1 MRGEGTPM
9 NCPDIVSLSPL
20 YLSGELDAARAKE
33 FQAHLVGCVSCCREL
48 GLQAELDARLRNHIF
63 AADVNSDNFALDRRI
78 RASLATLETERQV
91 PTIHAS
97 ASWRSRWL
105 WAAASVAAALLIAT
119 LSYRIL
125 QSRQV
130 APICTDA
137 ALDHQHEVIDQ
148 QPRGWLS
155 DRAAI
160 DALAQR
166 RGVPLAAVAALTD
179 PEHRHER
186 GKLCRLD
193 GRVFLH
199 LVFTDGTREF
209 SVFLGP
215 NYNGRIQGPVRES
228 VNGKWL
234 YSADLGAE
242 HLASFQTDRLTA
254 VVVTDQPGDAAVK
267 FGRFAAGVL

>member
-1 MRGEGTPM
+1 MRGKGNPM

-33 FQAHLVGCVSCCREL
+33 FQAHLVRCVSCCREL

-63 AADVNSDNFALDRRI
+63 TADVNTDHFALDQRI
-78 RASLATLETERQV
+78 RASLVDLDMQRPSPPV
-91 PTIHAS
+91 S
-97 ASWRSRWL
+97 AKPRWL
-105 WAAASVAAALLIAT
+105 WPAAGVAAALLIAT
-119 LSYRIL
+119 LGYRVL
-125 QSRQV
+125 QDRQV
-130 APICTDA
+130 APICADA

-148 QPRGWLS
+148 RSRVWLS

-160 DALAQR
+160 EALAER
-166 RGVPLAAVAALTD
+166 RGMPLAAVRALANQ
-179 PEHRHER
+179 EHRLER

-215 NYNGRIQGPVRES
+215 NDHQRIQAPVREN